1 MIVPGGGT
9 FADGVRAAQTQHNLS
24 EAAAHHMAL
33 LAMQQCA
40 VMLADFASG
49 FVLADAPAQFEAAW
63 SSGLTPIWL
72 PASMVLSAN
81 EVACSWEVTSDSLA
95 AWLADRIGAARL
107 LLVKACALP
116 VVRDAPALATAGVV
130 DASFPAYVKGRRF
143 SWEVLSEDA
152 ALAAL

>member
-1 MIVPGGGT
+1 M
-9 FADGVRAAQTQHNLS
+9 FADGVRAAQAQHHFS

-40 VMLADFASG
+40 VMLADFAPG
-49 FVLADAPAQFEAAW
+49 FALANSPAQFEAAW
-63 SSGLTPIWL
+63 SNGLTPIWL
-72 PASMVLSAN
+72 PANMVLSAS

-116 VVRDAPALATAGVV
+116 VVRDAPALAATGVV
-130 DASFPAYVKGRRF
+130 DLSFPAYVYGRRF
-143 SWEVLSEDA
+143 SWEVLSAEA
-152 ALAAL
+152 VLTVL